1 MSDLMGLN
9 IDELCP
15 IGTYS
20 CNLGR
25 IHFLPH
31 QEKRMSLDDMTPT
44 IAAAKAAS
52 ARKSAKTSID
62 GEKREMF
69 ARGPREPAAARRL
82 DVALA

>member
-1 MSDLMGLN
+1 
-9 IDELCP
+9 
-15 IGTYS
+15 
-20 CNLGR
+20 
-25 IHFLPH
+25 
-31 QEKRMSLDDMTPT
+31 MSLDDMTPT